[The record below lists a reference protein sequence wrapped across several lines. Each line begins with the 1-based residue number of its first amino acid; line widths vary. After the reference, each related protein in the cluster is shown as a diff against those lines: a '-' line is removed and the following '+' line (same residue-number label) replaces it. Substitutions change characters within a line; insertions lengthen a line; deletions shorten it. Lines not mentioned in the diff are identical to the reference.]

1 MQQESRL
8 QSFLN
13 NPARAMWSMAIPIVA
28 GMMVQTLFNIVDIM
42 FIAWWDM
49 IGPNYEYQSMQDLIA
64 KVLDQMEKI
73 KVNGYDNQ
81 NLGVGVVSVGL
92 VSPLFFIIIG
102 LTVGLGAGVTAS
114 IAQYIGKKDK
124 KNADNCAQ
132 HAVFLGVIITL
143 FLTVL
148 GVYFGEDL
156 LRLLGAE
163 DSRILSTAYSYL
175 EILIFGIGGVVFS
188 LFFRAILAGEGETK
202 IPMIIGLVGTM
213 SNLVL
218 DPIFIF
224 ILGKGVDGAAIA
236 TVLSQVVMLAMYF
249 FVIFIMK
256 KTFLSFDF
264 SRFHYSPSILKM
276 IFVIGIPSSLSMLIM
291 SFGQAV
297 MNKILINYDSYQV
310 IGQKGYTIA
319 KVGAEL
325 KSNGVIIMPAL
336 GEAYVAAYQ
345 IVSRIDMLLFMPCLG
360 IAIALT
366 TIVGMF
372 FGAQEFSKLVWV
384 VKYGISRAV
393 IITTVNVAILFLA
406 AEKILPIFSAN
417 QEVLSVG
424 ITYLKIIVLVY
435 PAVAVSVI
443 CARICQAL
451 GKGMPLLV
459 VTTIRVLIITAPL
472 SFYFYLIG
480 KPIVWVW
487 YSQVIAVLVAAFISF
502 LFMRFYFKKFGIV
515 RTISKS

>member
-13 NPARAMWSMAIPIVA
+13 NPARAMWSMALPIIA
-28 GMMVQTLFNIVDIM
+28 GMMVQTLFNVVDIM
-42 FIAWWDM
+42 FIGW
-49 IGPNYEYQSMQDLIA
+49 
-64 KVLDQMEKI
+64 
-73 KVNGYDNQ
+73 
-81 NLGVGVVSVGL
+81 LGADEVTAVAF

-124 KNADNCAQ
+124 ESADNCAE
-132 HAVFLGVIITL
+132 HGLLLGFFITILLTILGIL
-143 FLTVL
+143 FGRDLLMVL
-148 GVYFGEDL
+148 G
-156 LRLLGAE
+156 A
-163 DSRILSTAYSYL
+163 SNHILDIAYSYL

-202 IPMIIGLVGTM
+202 IPMIIGLVGTV
-213 SNLVL
+213 SNVIL

-224 ILGKGVDGAAIA
+224 LLDYGVDGAAIA
-236 TVLSQVVMLAMYF
+236 TVLSQAVMIVMYV
-249 FVIFIMK
+249 FVIFVMK
-256 KTFLSFDF
+256 KTFLSFNLNHF
-264 SRFHYSPSILKM
+264 RYSPNILRM
-276 IFVIGIPSSLSMLIM
+276 IFVIGIPSSLSMLLM

-297 MNKILINYDSYQV
+297 MNKILINYSS
-310 IGQKGYTIA
+310 
-319 KVGAEL
+319 E
-325 KSNGVIIMPAL
+325 S
-336 GEAYVAAYQ
+336 VAAYQ

>member
-13 NPARAMWSMAIPIVA
+13 NPARAMWSMALPIIA
-28 GMMVQTLFNIVDIM
+28 GMMVQTLFNVVDIM
-42 FIAWWDM
+42 FIGW
-49 IGPNYEYQSMQDLIA
+49 
-64 KVLDQMEKI
+64 
-73 KVNGYDNQ
+73 
-81 NLGVGVVSVGL
+81 LGADEVTAVAF

-124 KNADNCAQ
+124 ENADNCAE
-132 HAVFLGVIITL
+132 HGLLLGFSITILLTLLGIL
-143 FLTVL
+143 F
-148 GVYFGEDL
+148 GRDL
-156 LRLLGAE
+156 LMILGASN
-163 DSRILSTAYSYL
+163 DILDIAYSYL

-202 IPMIIGLVGTM
+202 IPMIIGLVGTVL
-213 SNLVL
+213 NIIL

-224 ILGKGVDGAAIA
+224 LLDYGVDGAAIA
-236 TVLSQVVMLAMYF
+236 TVLSQAAMIIMYF
-249 FVIFIMK
+249 FVIFVMK
-256 KTFLSFDF
+256 KTFLSFNLNHF
-264 SRFHYSPSILKM
+264 RYSPDILRM
-276 IFVIGIPSSLSMLIM
+276 IFVVGIPSSLSMLIM

-297 MNKILINYDSYQV
+297 MNKILINYSS
-310 IGQKGYTIA
+310 
-319 KVGAEL
+319 E
-325 KSNGVIIMPAL
+325 S
-336 GEAYVAAYQ
+336 VAAYQ

-372 FGAQEFSKLVWV
+372 FGAKEFSKLVWV

-393 IITTVNVAILFLA
+393 IITAINVAILFLA
-406 AEKILPIFSAN
+406 AEKILPIFSSN

-424 ITYLKIIVLVY
+424 ITYLKIIVLIY

-487 YSQVIAVLVAAFISF
+487 YSQVLAILIAAFISF

-515 RTISKS
+515 GTVSSS

>member
-13 NPARAMWSMAIPIVA
+13 NPARAMWSMALPIIA
-28 GMMVQTLFNIVDIM
+28 GMMVQTLFNVVDIM
-42 FIAWWDM
+42 FIGW
-49 IGPNYEYQSMQDLIA
+49 
-64 KVLDQMEKI
+64 
-73 KVNGYDNQ
+73 
-81 NLGVGVVSVGL
+81 LGADEVTAVAF

-124 KNADNCAQ
+124 ENADNCAE
-132 HAVFLGVIITL
+132 HGRLLGFSITIL
-143 FLTVL
+143 LTVL
-148 GVYFGEDL
+148 GILFGRDL
-156 LRLLGAE
+156 LMILGAS
-163 DSRILSTAYSYL
+163 DHILDIAYSYL

-202 IPMIIGLVGTM
+202 IPMIIGLVGTI
-213 SNLVL
+213 SNVIL

-224 ILGKGVDGAAIA
+224 LLDYGVDGAAIA
-236 TVLSQVVMLAMYF
+236 TVLSQVVMIVMYF
-249 FVIFIMK
+249 FVIFVMK
-256 KTFLSFDF
+256 KTFLSFNLNHF
-264 SRFHYSPSILKM
+264 RYSPEILRM
-276 IFVIGIPSSLSMLIM
+276 IFIVGIPSSLSMLIM

-297 MNKILINYDSYQV
+297 MNKILINYSS
-310 IGQKGYTIA
+310 
-319 KVGAEL
+319 E
-325 KSNGVIIMPAL
+325 S
-336 GEAYVAAYQ
+336 VAAYQ

-372 FGAQEFSKLVWV
+372 FGAKEFSKLVWV

-393 IITTVNVAILFLA
+393 IITSVNVAILFLA
-406 AEKILPIFSAN
+406 AEKILPIFSDN

-451 GKGMPLLV
+451 GKGMPLLI

-487 YSQVIAVLVAAFISF
+487 YSQVLAVFIAAFISF

-515 RTISKS
+515 GTVSSS